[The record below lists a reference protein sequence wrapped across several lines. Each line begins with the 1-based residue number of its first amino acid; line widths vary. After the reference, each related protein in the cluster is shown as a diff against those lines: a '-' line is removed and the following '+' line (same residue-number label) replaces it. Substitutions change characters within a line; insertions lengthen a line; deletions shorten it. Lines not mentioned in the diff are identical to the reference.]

1 MMWVLALSKMTQAE
15 VKTGIKVIIDTRVS
29 WPPNLVK
36 FLELASG
43 INTDDAFDRFID
55 RQDALNDIEKK
66 TRHECGYACRNQLPA
81 DKAKALFKKVY
92 LKWHERFKSGV
103 DISTQHKALPKHSA
117 GKKTDHMVEARL
129 RDNKPK
135 TELEIRMDAIRSKAN
150 GNS

>member
-66 TRHECGYACRNQLPA
+66 TRHECGY
-81 DKAKALFKKVY
+81 
-92 LKWHERFKSGV
+92 ERFKSGV